1 MCGNGQEKERRWL
14 DVVCCSVCVCMHTVC
29 RYDVWVQW
37 PCDPMN
43 IVMVLGS
50 IDSQWQCEH
59 GTYLTSYTTC
69 M

>member
-1 MCGNGQEKERRWL
+1 
-14 DVVCCSVCVCMHTVC
+14 MHTVC

-59 GTYLTSYTTC
+59 GTYVRDLIHYLYVIIAPLIVKYCVTHSDYVR